1 MSDETKPDETKP
13 DQLATTEDEAGSIL
27 EVVTDLALDSTI
39 PAPIRRNAFKAFGQ
53 LCTAAIDVPVAY
65 LEGKAAEIR
74 AGTEARI
81 KITKNIAT
89 QIDQQMKVAPEYARR
104 AVKKYGQKILR
115 EQVNLDEI
123 SAVAANELNKAA
135 SKSSTDQT
143 TSTENGEG
151 QTINDDW
158 LNSFEEEARQKST
171 EEMQLLFGRILAGEI
186 RKPGTYSIRTVKT
199 LGELDQKVAILFKK
213 LCSVCIV
220 LEVPNNEYIIDV
232 RAPSLGGN
240 AGSNALSK
248 YGLGFNQLNM
258 LNEYGLIIS
267 DYNSWRD
274 YNLSIVNKD
283 NPVLLLF
290 RHQGRCWALLP
301 SQEREKKE
309 EFRVSGVA
317 LSQAGRELF
326 PIVDQDPMEQY
337 TEDLKKFFAGQN
349 LQMVEVNKPAK
360 HNPPPNTDGSAK

>member
-65 LEGKAAEIR
+65 LEGKASEIR
-74 AGTEARI
+74 ARTETRI
-81 KITKNIAT
+81 KITENIAT
-89 QIDQQMKVAPEYARR
+89 QIDQQMKVDPEYARR

-123 SAVAANELNKAA
+123 SAIAANELNKAE
-135 SKSSTDQT
+135 SESSTNQ
-143 TSTENGEG
+143 STNAENAEE

-171 EEMQLLFGRILAGEI
+171 EDMQLLFGRILAGEI
-186 RKPGTYSIRTVKT
+186 RKPGTCSIRAVKI
-199 LGELDQKVAILFKK
+199 LGELDQNVAILFKK
-213 LCSVCIV
+213 LCSVCVV
-220 LEVPNNEYIIDV
+220 LGVPKSKYIIDV

-240 AGSNALSK
+240 AGSNALRK
-248 YGLGFNQLNM
+248 YGLGFDQLNM
-258 LNEYGLIIS
+258 LNAYGLIIS

-274 YNLSIVNKD
+274 CNVCILNE
-283 NPVLLLF
+283 NPPVVLPF
-290 RHQGRCWALLP
+290 QHQGRYWVLLSLP
-301 SQEREKKE
+301 ERKKSK

-317 LSQAGRELF
+317 LSHAGRELF

-349 LQMVEVNKPAK
+349 LQMIEFPIQNK
-360 HNPPPNTDGSAK
+360 T